1 MTPKIVVLGAGYS
14 GLAAAKLAAKW
25 TSAHVTLVNA
35 NDRFVER
42 VRLHQLAAGQQLRE
56 LPLADLVRA
65 TGVELVIDRVT
76 SIDAEARIV
85 HAGREIPYDVLV
97 YALGSQADLESVPG
111 VREHA
116 FTVATFDEAL
126 RLRKSLSGRVAVAG
140 GGLTGI
146 EAASELAG
154 NHSVQLVTS
163 GPLGRGL
170 SERGR
175 DYLRR
180 TFTRLGVSV
189 LENASVTSVDATGL
203 TLTDGSRVDADT
215 VVWTAGF
222 RVSDLARSAGFAV
235 DKNGRLEV
243 DLTFR
248 STSHPEVYG
257 IGDAAAILRA
267 DGTELRMACATGIP
281 SAQKAVR
288 GLAATLS
295 GRTPKP
301 LRFKYFNQC
310 ISLGR
315 KDGLIQFVHQDD
327 SPRPAILTGRA
338 AAIYKEAIVRG
349 TILFERNPVIPAS
362 L

>member
-1 MTPKIVVLGAGYS
+1 MTSRIVVLGAGYS
-14 GLAAAKLAAKW
+14 GLASAKLAAKW

-42 VRLHQLAAGQQLRE
+42 VRLHQFAAGQRLRE
-56 LPLADLVRA
+56 LPLADLVRG
-65 TGVELVIDRVT
+65 TGVELVVDRVT
-76 SIDAEARIV
+76 SIDADARIV
-85 HAGREIPYDVLV
+85 HAGQEIPYDVLI
-97 YALGSQADLESVPG
+97 YALGSQADLDSVPG
-111 VREHA
+111 VRQHA
-116 FTVATFDEAL
+116 YTVATFDEAV
-126 RLRKSLSGRVAVAG
+126 RLRKSLSGRVAVVG

-154 NHSVQLVTS
+154 NFPVRLVTS

-170 SERGR
+170 SSRGQE
-175 DYLRR
+175 YLRK
-180 TFTRLGVSV
+180 TFARLGVSV
-189 LENASVTSVDATGL
+189 LENASVASVDPAGL
-203 TLTDGSRVDADT
+203 TLSGGSRVDADT

-235 DKNGRLEV
+235 DANGRLEV

-257 IGDAAAILRA
+257 VGDAAAIRRS

-281 SAQKAVR
+281 SAQQAVR
-288 GLAATLS
+288 GLVATLS
-295 GRTPKP
+295 GKTPKP

-315 KDGLIQFVHQDD
+315 TDGLIQFVHQDD

-338 AAIYKEAIVRG
+338 AALYKEAIVRG
-349 TILFERNPVIPAS
+349 TILFERNPAIPVTS
-362 L
+362 